1 MNDATVLMKFGHL
14 TIDSI
19 EKTMDPRVFR
29 LKMLNNEVGNIM
41 ADDFEGIWGVG
52 RRGEKR

>member
-41 ADDFEGIWGVG
+41 ADDFEGIWGVR